1 MASPGAAVV
10 AGTHTLTASTP
21 GKISTSTHL
30 NHKANTFHFFP
41 AGHVAYR
48 GDNSFN
54 ANQADNYQAQFFTPA
69 KEVAESQYGKLV
81 LKFTLKKEVKLLRLD
96 KNAEGFHDWLKTTKN
111 VEDQHKTIL
120 YKNFGYPEHN
130 SPTVSAGEPL
140 RSRFSQG
147 AQDRKMLEIIK
158 CYSDETGQKIDGYY
172 NSAMSNGTL
181 GSMKTQNG
189 DMPLFHAE
197 LAVFS
202 SKEVFNRPE
211 TVSSLDPDQI
221 KILNQED
228 KLTRYTKEQKTE
240 RPNKRRHTFSDSST
254 ADPTIHQSKRRRFF
268 SL

>member
-41 AGHVAYR
+41 AGHVVYR